1 MTTQFNK
8 KEPIPGYTISELI
21 GRGGYGEVWRAIAP
35 GGLAKAIKIVYGDV
49 DASRA
54 ATELRALS
62 RVKDVR
68 HPLLLS
74 IERIELVA
82 GNLVIVTELADCN
95 LKEHFLRYRAANA
108 VGVPQEELL
117 GYLGDAADALDF
129 IYTNYSLQHLDV
141 KPENFLLIGK
151 RAKVGDYGLVKNLY
165 ERSASVVGG
174 MTPTYSPPELF
185 EGKPNRNSDQYS
197 LAIVYTQMLTGTLP
211 FQASNTAQ
219 LAEQHLRGIPDLSN
233 LPKHQR
239 PVIARALSKDPACRF
254 ESCQAM
260 VAALRTSPMELPTAP
275 TPQPAPIA
283 AQPVQCVTIDSSE
296 PQFEKT
302 CRIQAVSGNQSVAS
316 RETNPAVEGR
326 PTVFVGAGGMAVEAL
341 AKLAGRLRDRIG
353 DEGDWPGIRMLV
365 LDTDARTLGNRFG
378 ETSDKIQLVPI
389 RLQSTEAFG
398 SRASDVLNW
407 LSRRWFYNIPRDLT
421 TGGYR
426 PLGRLAL
433 ITHAKQV
440 RGAISE
446 VISAAAGKRPTV
458 PGGDGRSSPTAAQTP
473 RVIVVG
479 SICGG
484 AGGGSLIDLAYA
496 VRGELKRQGL
506 PDDDVHGVLLH
517 STPRAN
523 ADRDKTVANAYA
535 TLKELIH
542 FSRAGSHFPGEY
554 SLGAPPFHGDNA
566 TFGRTHV
573 LSLGNGLDERE
584 RDLATD
590 TVAEFLYCST
600 FAPSGQILDDKR
612 SAASAV
618 AESVARRS
626 VSSYNVLAL
635 GASINQVVARVSRR
649 TCVDV
654 VRLWREGQRAA
665 GKESVGTQD
674 PTALI
679 NAVAA
684 RMAPRSAQVDAA
696 MKQKLVDCNL
706 AAGGLQQEAT
716 EVLAMEAGGD
726 QAQYIRRLVD
736 EALAIRLEGSQFES
750 LPGDKILAAI
760 DHILQYDA
768 DAPAVDP
775 SAESLCQRMA
785 ARLAVRAAASTQLLL
800 EWVRDLVDA
809 PASRIDGARQHAATA
824 IRLLQETNERL
835 LTQAAEKREAAMAIG
850 LAVRAPQDERGERS
864 GLIGWAL
871 RRKGPEEQFH
881 QVLTGYATNRL
892 EEALLRAVA
901 KQLRTAEARVAT
913 LIEQLDALSRSLN
926 QLAKELQGA
935 AAEDSGPGEGTPGP
949 EATAAARYQQLV
961 LDQLNLRQQEIAR
974 NVERVID
981 QRVLNGDQ
989 GLRRYLE
996 LESEPR
1002 ELLRKPL
1009 AEVSRRAVLDCVR
1022 EIIRQLMQLRDAAAP
1037 DGGTYPV
1044 VDLILAGSDR
1054 NRRKSAGADIQRIL
1068 IVPEGTGLSSL
1079 RVQVDRALPNATIA
1093 EGRECDVTLCTVT
1106 RDASLEQIADE
1117 IIAGVDLFKELA
1129 SRLHTRTDVEWRP
1142 IPAVGTG
1149 ANGPVHDPAALGL
1162 ATPTV
1167 LVAAAA
1173 N

>member
-1 MTTQFNK
+1 MTAEFNK
-8 KEPIPGYTISELI
+8 KEPIPGYTVSELI
-21 GRGGYGEVWRAIAP
+21 GRGGYGEVWRAVAP

-95 LKEHFLRYRAANA
+95 LKEHFLRYRKANA

-141 KPENFLLIGK
+141 KPENILLIGR
-151 RAKVGDYGLVKNLY
+151 RAKLGDYGLVKNLY

-197 LAIVYTQMLTGTLP
+197 LAIVYVQMLTGILP

-219 LAEQHLRGIPDLSN
+219 LAEQHLRGVPDLSN
-233 LPKHQR
+233 LPKQQR
-239 PVIARALSKDPACRF
+239 PVIARALSKDPALRF

-260 VAALRTSPMELPTAP
+260 IAALRSNAVESPIGPALPPASI
-275 TPQPAPIA
+275 TPLSG
-283 AQPVQCVTIDSSE
+283 QCSPDDSSE
-296 PQFEKT
+296 AEFEKT
-302 CRIQAVSGNQSVAS
+302 CRIRVGSSAQSAAP
-316 RETNPAVEGR
+316 RESNPAAEGR
-326 PTVFVGAGGMAVEAL
+326 PTLFVGVGGMAVEAL

-353 DEGDWPGIRMLV
+353 EERDWPGIRMLL
-365 LDTDARTLGNRFG
+365 LDTDARTLGDRFG
-378 ETSDKIQLVPI
+378 ETGDKVQLMPI
-389 RLQSTEAFG
+389 RLQTTEAFG
-398 SRASDVLNW
+398 SRASEVLNW

-440 RGAISE
+440 RGAISAA
-446 VISAAAGKRPTV
+446 ITAAAGPSKPA
-458 PGGDGRSSPTAAQTP
+458 PAADGGSRSAAQTP

-484 AGGGSLIDLAYA
+484 TGGGTLIDLAYA
-496 VRGELKRQGL
+496 VRGELKRQGFS
-506 PDDDVHGVLLH
+506 DDDVHGVLLH

-523 ADRDKTVANAYA
+523 ADRDKSVANAYA
-535 TLKELIH
+535 SLKELIH
-542 FSRAGSHFPGEY
+542 FSRAGGHFPGES

-566 TFGRTHV
+566 TFGRTHI
-573 LSLGNGLDERE
+573 LRLGNGLDERE
-584 RDLATD
+584 RELATD

-600 FAPSGQILDDKR
+600 FAPSAEILDDTR
-612 SAASAV
+612 GAAN
-618 AESVARRS
+618 AEATESGGRRS
-626 VSSYNVLAL
+626 VSSYDVLAL
-635 GASINQVVARVSRR
+635 GASIDRVIARVSRR

-654 VRLWREGQRAA
+654 VRLWREGQRPA
-665 GKESVGTQD
+665 GKEPIVTSD

-679 NAVAA
+679 TAVAA

-696 MKQKLVDCNL
+696 VKQKLVDCNL
-706 AAGGLQQEAT
+706 AADGLQQEAT
-716 EVLAMEAGGD
+716 EVLKLEAGGD
-726 QAQYIRRLVD
+726 QARYIRRLVD
-736 EALAIRLEGSQFES
+736 EALAIRLEGSQFETLS
-750 LPGDKILAAI
+750 GDKILAAI
-760 DHILQYDA
+760 DQILQYDA
-768 DAPAVDP
+768 DSPTIEP
-775 SAESLCQRMA
+775 SAESLCQRIA
-785 ARLAVRAAASTQLLL
+785 ARLAVRAGASTQALL
-800 EWVRDLVDA
+800 EWIRDLVDA
-809 PASRIDGARQHAATA
+809 PANRIDGARQHAATA
-824 IRLLQETNERL
+824 IRLLQEMNERL
-835 LTQAAEKREAAMAIG
+835 LTQAAEKREAAMAIN
-850 LAVRAPQDERGERS
+850 LAVRAPQGERGERS
-864 GLIGWAL
+864 GLIGWTL
-871 RRKGPEEQFH
+871 RRKGPEERFH
-881 QVLTGYATNRL
+881 QVLTHYATSRL

-913 LIEQLDALSRSLN
+913 LIEHLDTLSRSLS
-926 QLAKELQGA
+926 QLLLGTESEA
-935 AAEDSGPGEGTPGP
+935 SGPGEGTPGP
-949 EATAAARYQQLV
+949 AAAATARYQQMV
-961 LDQLNLRQQEIAR
+961 LEQLNLRQQEIAR
-974 NVERVID
+974 QVERVID
-981 QRVLNGDQ
+981 QRVLNGEQ

-1009 AEVSRRAVLDCVR
+1009 ADVSRRAVLDCVK
-1022 EIIRQLMQLRDAAAP
+1022 EIIRQFMQPCDAAAP
-1037 DGGTYPV
+1037 DGTTHPV
-1044 VDLILAGSDR
+1044 VELIQAGSAM
-1054 NRRKSAGADIQRIL
+1054 NRRNSAGVHVERIL

-1079 RVQVDRALPNATIA
+1079 QKQVDRALPNSTIA
-1093 EGRECDVTLCTVT
+1093 EGRACDVTLCTVT
-1106 RDASLEQIADE
+1106 RDASLERIADE

-1129 SRLHTRTDVEWRP
+1129 NRLHTRTDVEWRP
-1142 IPAVGTG
+1142 IPAVGTA
-1149 ANGPVHDPAALGL
+1149 ANGLANNPAASSL

-1173 N
+1173 E